1 MSMFDF
7 AFMQKAFVACLAV
20 CAVAPLVGT
29 FVVQRSQSLIGDGM
43 GHVALTGVGVAFLFG
58 FSPIVGAAVLCVM
71 AAVALFRMQKSG
83 LGGDLSLALIFYGGI
98 ALGFLL
104 LRRAGMGINQV
115 TGLLFGSPLNIG
127 WGQALTIVGLSGA
140 VLLIVLTLYGPLV
153 SVAFDEQA
161 ARVGGVPVDGLVLT
175 LTVLVGLTVVGG
187 MYAIGLLLI
196 AAMMVV
202 PVAAASQVA
211 RSYRGT
217 MALASLIGIGS
228 AAAGLT
234 AAFHVDL
241 TPGSSI
247 VLTAIGCYLV
257 ASVVRTVRER
267 TQRAMA

>member
-1 MSMFDF
+1 VSMFDF
-7 AFMQKAFVACLAV
+7 AFMQKAFVACLAI

-58 FSPIVGAAVLCVM
+58 FSPLVGAAVLCVL
-71 AAVALFRMQKSG
+71 AAFALFRLQKGG

-98 ALGFLL
+98 ALGYLLL
-104 LRRAGMGINQV
+104 LRSGMGINRV
-115 TGLLFGSPLNIG
+115 LGLLFGSPLNLD
-127 WGQALTIVGLSGA
+127 WGQALTIVGLAGLVLVV
-140 VLLIVLTLYGPLV
+140 VLLLYGPLV
-153 SVAFDEQA
+153 SVAFDEQS

-175 LTVLVGLTVVGG
+175 LTIMVALTVVGG
-187 MYAIGLLLI
+187 MYAIGLLLV

-217 MALASLIGIGS
+217 MVLASLIGIGS

-257 ASVVRTVRER
+257 ASLVRTARER
-267 TQRAMA
+267 TQRATA